1 MLYNSTRLNLDVAV
15 VINNPHLLSTTTTQ
29 HTVSIYSQYSIS
41 QYMHM
46 QRMMRAIQVTTP
58 GPSSALELVTK
69 AIPVIGASDLLV
81 KNAFAG
87 VNYIDTYHRS
97 GVYPLRSNV
106 IGMEGAGEVVSVGES
121 VTSVKVG
128 DLVAWP
134 STTQSYAEYVAV
146 PHDRAVL
153 VPSGVGMQT
162 ACAAMLQGLTAHY
175 LVAGSYNI
183 KAGDWAL
190 VHAASGGVGLIL
202 TQMIKAR
209 GGNVIGTCS
218 TEAKA
223 QLAREAGADHVIVGY
238 DSFPVKT
245 KELTGGKGV
254 DVVYDGV
261 GKDTF
266 IGSLDSLK
274 MRGMMVLFGGASGQ
288 VPPFDLQ
295 GLSSRG
301 SLTITR
307 PTLFHFIST
316 AEELQWRAKEVFD
329 DIVAGKLKLTIGA
342 VYPIENVKDAHDDLE
357 GRKTIG
363 KLLLQF

>member
-1 MLYNSTRLNLDVAV
+1 
-15 VINNPHLLSTTTTQ
+15 
-29 HTVSIYSQYSIS
+29 
-41 QYMHM
+41 M
-46 QRMMRAIQVTTP
+46 QRIMRAIQISTT
-58 GPSSALELVTK
+58 GPSSVLEVVTK
-69 AIPVIGASDLLV
+69 AIPAIGTNDLLV
-81 KNAFAG
+81 KNAYAG

-97 GVYPLRSNV
+97 GIYPLRSNI
-106 IGMEGAGEVVSVGES
+106 IGMEGAGEVVSVGDNVAS
-121 VTSVKVG
+121 IKVG

-146 PHDRAVL
+146 PHDRAVV
-153 VPSGVGMQT
+153 VPSGVDLQT

-183 KAGDWAL
+183 KPGDWAL

-218 TEAKA
+218 TEEKA
-223 QLAREAGADHVIVGY
+223 ALAREAGADHVIVGY
-238 DSFPVKT
+238 EGFPAKT

-266 IGSLDSLK
+266 IGSLDSLRV
-274 MRGMMVLFGGASGQ
+274 RGMCVLFGGASGQ

-307 PTLFHFIST
+307 PTLGHFIAT

-329 DIVAGKLKLTIGA
+329 DVLAGKLSLRIGA
-342 VYPIENVKDAHDDLE
+342 VYPVEQVRESHDDLE
-357 GRKTIG
+357 GRKTTG
-363 KLLLQF
+363 KLLLKF